1 MGHLFGDG
9 AGDVGVPGVHID
21 RSCFWEYDEIH
32 VVHGD
37 RSEKDFVAENE
48 CPEESSAILERELI
62 RTHVRQAV
70 IGNCDNSLI
79 ENFEIQLECQIV
91 RNAQMNGSSIGQ
103 SSGFNGQ

>member
-9 AGDVGVPGVHID
+9 AGDVGVHID

-48 CPEESSAILERELI
+48 WLEESSAILERELI

-70 IGNCDNSLI
+70 LAAIGNCDNSLI
-79 ENFEIQLECQIV
+79 ENFEI
-91 RNAQMNGSSIGQ
+91 
-103 SSGFNGQ
+103 